1 MVDGAGLARLLR
13 GDRHTSSERLDLL
26 LTLDFEP
33 HKEARKMLQPAFSPA
48 ATGRYLEVAQPMF
61 EASID
66 EWIARGRVDFPL
78 AIRRLLATTSARI
91 FLGLEDPAEGEML
104 DRSLADIWTGTMTVL
119 KNPWVSPS
127 WRRALRAH
135 THLRTTLGA
144 RIPERRARGG
154 DDLFSH
160 LCAETRG
167 TQWLDDEGIVRL
179 FITVLLGAFDTT
191 ALGLTSM
198 AYLLA
203 AHPDWQERLRE
214 EALAAGL
221 RGGRPT
227 TPSKG
232 LEGTIDAAW
241 KESLRLMPVTGNLF
255 RVPLH
260 DVVVAG
266 SRIPSGTFVM
276 VISGP
281 LGRDDRWWTDPMRF
295 DPGRFSAGS
304 GRGQEAQGC
313 VHAPSAR
320 APMRASAPTWRTSR
334 PGPSGTPCS
343 PRGCFPACSRT
354 TRAHHEFRPLGC
366 VSGKVG
372 LKVERL

>member
-1 MVDGAGLARLLR
+1 
-13 GDRHTSSERLDLL
+13 
-26 LTLDFEP
+26 
-33 HKEARKMLQPAFSPA
+33 
-48 ATGRYLEVAQPMF
+48 MF
-61 EASID
+61 EAAID
-66 EWIARGRVDFPL
+66 EWVAQGEVAFKP
-78 AIRRLLATTSARI
+78 AIRRLLATASARV
-91 FLGLEDPAEGEML
+91 FLGAEDPREGEML
-104 DRSLADIWTGTMTVL
+104 DRALADIWTGTMTVV
-119 KNPWVSPS
+119 KNTWVSPS

-154 DDLFSH
+154 DDLFSR

-179 FITVLLGAFDTT
+179 FITILLGAFDTT

-203 AHPDWQERLRE
+203 AHPEWQERLRE
-214 EALAAGL
+214 EALAAGT
-221 RGGRPT
+221 GRP
-227 TPSKG
+227 SYDAVKG
-232 LEGTIDAAW
+232 LEAIDAAW

-255 RVPLH
+255 RVPLR

-266 SRIPSGTFVM
+266 SRIPAGTFVM

-281 LGRDDRWWTDPMRF
+281 LGRDDRWWSDPTRF
-295 DPGRFSAGS
+295 DPGRFAADRAEDKKHKGAYMPFGAG
-304 GRGQEAQGC
+304 A
-313 VHAPSAR
+313 HACIGTHLANLEAR
-320 APMRASAPTWRTSR
+320 AFWHAML
-334 PGPSGTPCS
+334 
-343 PRGCFPACSRT
+343 
-354 TRAHHEFRPLGC
+354 TRCRFRLQPDYAAHHEFRPLGC